1 MIAIPLG
8 LFVAKLRETFNP
20 DMNGKLSS
28 ILPGVPSID
37 LGVFPT
43 PLEPAPRLAAAIGV
57 AALHVKREDL
67 SGPALGGNKVRKLE
81 LLLADARARGCDA
94 VVTTAGQQS
103 NFCRALAGTAAKLGI
118 HCALLLRGAPPPVEG
133 GNLLLDRLFGA
144 EVRFLD
150 VKDPWDPRAKE
161 ALDALAAELR
171 ARGRRPHVIHLPGE
185 SAGLGVAAW
194 VGGAL
199 ELDAQFAAQGIDPDR
214 LVLACGS
221 SLTLAGL
228 ALGLKRAG
236 RRCRVS
242 GISVQQ
248 PAARLVPWVVEAAAR
263 ALPLLGPGPALEAGD
278 FDMIDGFVGE
288 AYGKPSPEAVAA
300 VRLAGGGEGLVL
312 DPVYTGKAM
321 AGLAACLRDG
331 RFAARGHV
339 VFLHSGGTPGL
350 FANVDALGGQR

>member
-1 MIAIPLG
+1 MNEKFSFQPSVAPPL
-8 LFVAKLRETFNP
+8 R
-20 DMNGKLSS
+20 
-28 ILPGVPSID
+28 
-37 LGVFPT
+37 LGAFPT
-43 PLEPAPRLAAAIGV
+43 PLDDAPRLAAALGV

-67 SGPALGGNKVRKLE
+67 SGPALGGNKIRKLE

-94 VVTTAGQQS
+94 VITTAGPQS
-103 NFCRALAGTAAKLGI
+103 NFCRALAGTTAKLGLK
-118 HCALLLRGAPPPVEG
+118 CALLLRGAAPDRVD
-133 GNLLLDRLFGA
+133 GNLFLDGLFGA
-144 EVRFLD
+144 DIRFLD
-150 VKDPWDPRAKE
+150 VKDPWDPRARA
-161 ALDALAAELR
+161 ALDALAAEL
-171 ARGRRPHVIHLPGE
+171 AAAGHRPYVIHLPGA

-194 VGGAL
+194 VAGAA

-248 PAARLVPWVVEAAAR
+248 PAARLVPWIVEAAAR
-263 ALPLLGPGPALEAGD
+263 AMPLLGEGPALDAGD
-278 FDMIDGFVGE
+278 FDVIDGFVGA
-288 AYGKPSPEAVAA
+288 AYGAPSPASIAA
-300 VRLAGGGEGLVL
+300 VRLAGAREGLVL

-321 AGLAACLRDG
+321 AGLAACLRAG
-331 RFAARGHV
+331 QFGAGERI

-350 FANVDALGGQR
+350 FATLDAFGDTP